1 MGQTRAADDDPA
13 PPTQTQAAKFN
24 ALALRKLQLAI
35 RKNPEVDLTTHL
47 PKDYSNRL
55 TGMRAVTKEP
65 RYKSPLQMA
74 EGQEDTRLTLRAS
87 GDVEILFPLSESV
100 NKLLGTVTTT
110 ADPLPGGLPQRLID
124 VLNTSEVIYKGP
136 FSRKKKSLQM
146 QCRYCRQG

>member
-65 RYKSPLQMA
+65 RYSKFPEKALPSCAPYLTISLAQKAFYKWQRDRKILDLPFARQAMSRFCSP
-74 EGQEDTRLTLRAS
+74 
-87 GDVEILFPLSESV
+87 
-100 NKLLGTVTTT
+100 
-110 ADPLPGGLPQRLID
+110 
-124 VLNTSEVIYKGP
+124 
-136 FSRKKKSLQM
+136 
-146 QCRYCRQG
+146 CRSQ